1 MEGID
6 PPNPAITNWES
17 PVTRD
22 EFEKLAQSVR
32 DLASTHEQHRESVR
46 FIADLTSKSIDE
58 LCDLIERL
66 DNKQNLQQQTVNS
79 LINALN
85 ELLELSQ
92 NFQQRIKQLETAP

>member
-6 PPNPAITNWES
+6 PPNPAIANWGY
-17 PVTRD
+17 VTLD

>member
-1 MEGID
+1 MKGID
-6 PPNPAITNWES
+6 PPNPAIANWGY
-17 PVTRD
+17 VTLD

-46 FIADLTSKSIDE
+46 FMVELSNKSIDK

-66 DNKQNLQQQTVNS
+66 DNKQNLQQQAINS
-79 LINALN
+79 LTNALN